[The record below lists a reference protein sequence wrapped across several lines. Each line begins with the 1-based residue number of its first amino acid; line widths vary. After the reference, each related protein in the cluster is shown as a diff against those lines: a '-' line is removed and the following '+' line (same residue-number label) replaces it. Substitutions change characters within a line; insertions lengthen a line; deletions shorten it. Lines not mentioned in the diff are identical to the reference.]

1 MKLFVPAVALLFL
14 VSCGGASSTPQP
26 ASTPDVPAIV
36 RSVLSTAFPPG
47 TLSPTTDVVSQV
59 AEQVLATIA
68 AMPTPTATPRP
79 TATRT
84 PTATPTATPAPT
96 STPTPTPAPTP
107 TPTPTLQ
114 TVVRRVTPAV
124 VRLQVETTDA
134 DVLASAV
141 IYRVN
146 PSNGSALLLTNELP
160 LRDATGIT
168 VVANGA
174 QEYAAELLGT
184 DRQRDVAVLRIC
196 CDPGFNS
203 VHLGDALTLQPGA
216 GVIAIGYS
224 EDAQAGPVVSR
235 GIVSAIRFQPEE
247 GRWLIQTDAS
257 ISPGGTGGPLLSRD
271 GALLGINT
279 LPLTGVAQPELQRY
293 GFAISEVTITSLL
306 PALEAGP

>member
-14 VSCGGASSTPQP
+14 VSCGGESSTPQP
-26 ASTPDVPAIV
+26 VSTPDVPAIV

-47 TLSPTTDVVSQV
+47 TPSPTTDVVSQV
-59 AEQVLATIA
+59 AERVLATIA
-68 AMPTPTATPRP
+68 AIPTPTAAPRP

-84 PTATPTATPAPT
+84 PTPAPT

-124 VRLQVETTDA
+124 VRLLVQTTDA
-134 DVLASAV
+134 EVLASAV

-146 PSNGSALLLTNELP
+146 SSDGSALLLTNELP
-160 LRDATGIT
+160 LRDSTGIT

-184 DRQRDVAVLRIC
+184 DRQRNVAVLRIC
-196 CDPGFNS
+196 CDPGFVS
-203 VHLGDALTLQPGA
+203 VPLGDALTLQPGA

-257 ISPGGTGGPLLSRD
+257 ISPGGSGGPLLSRD